1 MKKALLVVL
10 IAALSMSMLAV
21 IAGCGTNQ
29 NKQDAQTYMKAGDD
43 YMATAKVSSDY
54 LQEKQAS
61 FTSVVMSGDLSAF
74 TGAAGDALKKDLED
88 NFAKIDQNLKL
99 ANDEYNKII
108 ALDDVQDYKDYAAKM
123 MEAIAVDQQ
132 TVLASEKL
140 LSDLGA
146 LIAQK
151 AAGQPVDILTAMM
164 NNPEI
169 QQLTDLQEKSDS
181 LKKEAEQIKLDK
193 KL

>member
-108 ALDDVQDYKDYAAKM
+108 AFDDVQDYKDYAANR
-123 MEAIAVDQQ
+123 AG
-132 TVLASEKL
+132 
-140 LSDLGA
+140 LG
-146 LIAQK
+146 K
-151 AAGQPVDILTAMM
+151 AAV
-164 NNPEI
+164 
-169 QQLTDLQEKSDS
+169 
-181 LKKEAEQIKLDK
+181 
-193 KL
+193 

>member
-1 MKKALLVVL
+1 
-10 IAALSMSMLAV
+10 
-21 IAGCGTNQ
+21 
-29 NKQDAQTYMKAGDD
+29 
-43 YMATAKVSSDY
+43 
-54 LQEKQAS
+54 
-61 FTSVVMSGDLSAF
+61 
-74 TGAAGDALKKDLED
+74 
-88 NFAKIDQNLKL
+88 
-99 ANDEYNKII
+99 
-108 ALDDVQDYKDYAAKM
+108 
-123 MEAIAVDQQ
+123 
-132 TVLASEKL
+132 VLASEKL